1 MGIGWVEIFERQ
13 KEKKI
18 TNSNVFKN
26 VRKKIFFF
34 FCGNFFS
41 IFQFFF
47 RKENYHKMHK
57 PLTQTEHKT
66 PSIKI
71 EFSLFF
77 LFLVV
82 AKFNQ
87 YSPYTQPT
95 NNKHSRSTE
104 IFSKETKKIHSFFC
118 KIQYEIIIKNVCLC
132 CSTTTTTTKN
142 STKIKKKIPCSTAA
156 VSGERERETNRTNKW
171 KKNRRIIQVSFL
183 MMEKEKKR
191 RTNTD
196 VLLYCVC
203 MYTGL

>member
-13 KEKKI
+13 KEKKSQI
-18 TNSNVFKN
+18 RMFSKTFE
-26 VRKKIFFF
+26 KKYSFF

-87 YSPYTQPT
+87 YSPDKHT
-95 NNKHSRSTE
+95 NKQQTLTVHRNILERNQQKNKNP
-104 IFSKETKKIHSFFC
+104 FFFC

-132 CSTTTTTTKN
+132 CSTTTTKN
-142 STKIKKKIPCSTAA
+142 STK
-156 VSGERERETNRTNKW
+156 N
-171 KKNRRIIQVSFL
+171 
-183 MMEKEKKR
+183 
-191 RTNTD
+191 
-196 VLLYCVC
+196 
-203 MYTGL
+203 